1 MAIKPRYK
9 LVKKDGMT
17 AIIIHNGKIL
27 LLKRRNVPIIT
38 NPGIWSFLS
47 GARDGRER
55 YIETAYREIKEE
67 SGIDRRSLALLFKE
81 RMLITDRKRGIMW
94 PNWVFIF
101 RSDTGKV
108 RLDYENS
115 RYRWTTVSQIEKEI
129 NYTNIFINH
138 KELVKRI
145 RGYVYG

>member
-1 MAIKPRYK
+1 
-9 LVKKDGMT
+9 MT
-17 AIIIHNGKIL
+17 AIIINRNKIL

-47 GARDGRER
+47 GARDVNER
-55 YIETAYREIKEE
+55 YIETAYREIREE
-67 SGIDRRSLALLFKE
+67 SGIDRRSLNLLFKE
-81 RMLITDRKRGIMW
+81 RMLIADRKRGIMW
-94 PNWVFIF
+94 LNWVFIF
-101 RSDTGKV
+101 RSNTGIV

-115 RYRWTTVSQIEKEI
+115 RYRWATIGQIEKEI
-129 NYTNIFINH
+129 NYTNIFINN